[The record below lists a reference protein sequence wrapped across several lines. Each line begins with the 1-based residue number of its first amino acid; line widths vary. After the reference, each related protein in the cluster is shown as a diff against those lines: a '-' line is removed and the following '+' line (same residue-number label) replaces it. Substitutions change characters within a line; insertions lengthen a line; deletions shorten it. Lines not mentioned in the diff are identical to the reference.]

1 MTRVPL
7 QSPEGM
13 KGCNHTQGLLERS
26 EAGIHLS
33 VLRGRSPSPQPANP
47 PSPPPPPWGTCAPSA
62 PTPNLPTPTRCYQ
75 ALDPAPTHVNTKKS
89 VLEPTNSAAA
99 VATGM
104 YLAGLRRV
112 PGLRGIL
119 GAAPPHPSP
128 GRAGGAGRVGPGSG
142 ARAGRGAGSAAAAVE
157 EIPPHGRRRRA
168 DVSAPLKVDPAAGP
182 RRGRAE
188 GGAPGGQLL
197 FCGVARHPT
206 HAQRPS
212 GPTGQRKACSFSL
225 SCLSLPFFP
234 FFFFPCYRR
243 P

>member
-1 MTRVPL
+1 MTRIPL
-7 QSPEGM
+7 QRSAGK
-13 KGCNHTQGLLERS
+13 KGCSHTQGLLERS
-26 EAGIHLS
+26 PVRAPWTQNLALAFS
-33 VLRGRSPSPQPANP
+33 CRLAQPA
-47 PSPPPPPWGTCAPSA
+47 APSVGIVR
-62 PTPNLPTPTRCYQ
+62 PLCPP
-75 ALDPAPTHVNTKKS
+75 LDPAPTHVNTKKR

-142 ARAGRGAGSAAAAVE
+142 ARAGRGAGFAAAAAE

-182 RRGRAE
+182 LRGRAE
-188 GGAPGGQLL
+188 GGALGGRLL
-197 FCGVARHPT
+197 FCRLARHST
-206 HAQRPS
+206 HTPRPS
-212 GPTGQRKACSFSL
+212 GPAGLWEARIF
-225 SCLSLPFFP
+225 CLQP
-234 FFFFPCYRR
+234 
-243 P
+243 